1 MSSYSVPASREGAIC
16 GTGGVV
22 TADGRLFVIVGNG
35 ASANGGRPGRTA
47 FLGTRGAAP
56 AVGQR

>member
-22 TADGRLFVIVGNG
+22 AADGRLFVSVGNG
-35 ASANGGRPGRTA
+35 ASANGGRPGA
-47 FLGTRGAAP
+47 DSLF
-56 AVGQR
+56 